1 VINEAGYERATMS
14 AIAERANSCIGSLY
28 QFFPNKRAL
37 AEAVRAQYGEEID
50 QSWMALGRQAAN
62 LTAEQ
67 LACRM
72 VNLQLETVKNH
83 PALLALLDV
92 PPTPRTSKR
101 RELTRAQIAAVLMA
115 HRPEMPRTAALR
127 IAAVAQ
133 HVNRALL
140 GLYAKSRPEEKAA
153 VIRELRA
160 VLTGYLVPKLKH
172 SKAASP
178 LSTTQP
184 TPRRM
189 RRGGPLEKQAT
200 SL

>member
-1 VINEAGYERATMS
+1 MS
-14 AIAERANSCIGSLY
+14 AIAERAHSCIGSLY

-50 QSWMALGRQAAN
+50 QSWMALGRHAAN

-101 RELTRAQIAAVLMA
+101 RELTRVQIAAVLMA
-115 HRPEMPRTAALR
+115 HRPELQRTAALR
-127 IAAVAQ
+127 IAAVSQ

-140 GLYAKSRPEEKAA
+140 ALYAKSRPEEKAA
-153 VIRELRA
+153 IIRELRA

-172 SKAASP
+172 LETASP
-178 LSTTQP
+178 LRSAHP
-184 TPRRM
+184 MPRAHAKGRD
-189 RRGGPLEKQAT
+189 A
-200 SL
+200 